1 MNSMRILYA
10 VCSGTFGLEVL
21 ITDTFFVI
29 FVAELKEF
37 WEVVLFGSRL
47 TSWYG
52 LSCELWY
59 FFAAAVLDLIC

>member
-1 MNSMRILYA
+1 MNSRRIYA
-10 VCSGTFGLEVL
+10 VYSGTFGLEVL

-37 WEVVLFGSRL
+37 GRLVLFGSRL